1 MPFFFFFYGSCGG
14 IHEKRSYIRRRKII
28 LMNSFRRIRG
38 LLFGVR
44 SGFSP
49 VFPRQAEFLRIASR
63 ELLTMM
69 ESLDV
74 AEWTK
79 AEKDIK
85 SLEVQGD
92 ALLAEYNRELSGKI
106 VVVVN
111 RIDLQ
116 ALAMALDDCLDV
128 VKDCAKAI
136 LIYQPEKI
144 DQQLKD
150 MAQLICSQADAL
162 KQMVSLME
170 DMRANYSAIDLQC
183 DRVTELEHAADDAY
197 EDYIGYIFSGED
209 NVKELIKYKNLAE
222 VLESATDCAKAVS
235 DTVRRIL
242 ISYIADK

>member
-1 MPFFFFFYGSCGG
+1 MVVIDKKWPYISVSKVFLMHFF
-14 IHEKRSYIRRRKII
+14 RKV
-28 LMNSFRRIRG
+28 RG
-38 LLFGVR
+38 LLFGVH

-63 ELLTMM
+63 ELMDMM
-69 ESLDV
+69 ESSDYSV
-74 AEWTK
+74 WTK

-92 ALLAEYNRELSGKI
+92 ALLAEYNEELSGKYL
-106 VVVVN
+106 VVIN

-116 ALAMALDDCLDV
+116 ALSMALDDCLDV

-136 LIYQPEKI
+136 LIYRPKKI
-144 DQQLKD
+144 DRQLKEL
-150 MAQLICSQADAL
+150 AQLISSQAEAL
-162 KQMVSLME
+162 KKLMSLME
-170 DMRANYSAIDLQC
+170 DMRNNFSDICHQC

-197 EDYIGYIFSGED
+197 EDYIGFIFENED
-209 NVKELIKYKNLAE
+209 NTKELIKYKNLAE

-242 ISYIADK
+242 IAYIAQK